1 MSAGRLTVAMFYVRK
16 GQPAFDN
23 GVARVRA
30 PFAQRSSCSNGIVI
44 CQCVLLSPSRS

>member
-1 MSAGRLTVAMFYVRK
+1 MFYVRK

-30 PFAQRSSCSNGIVI
+30 PFAQRSFYSNGIVM
-44 CQCVLLSPSRS
+44 CQCVLLSSSRS